1 MTTEVDAG
9 LDPAAVSDPAAGL
22 TACGPIPVGA
32 R

>member
-9 LDPAAVSDPAAGL
+9 PDPAVAPDPAAGL
-22 TACGPIPVGA
+22 TACGPVPVGA